1 MLYMGEML
9 VPSHRLGTV
18 SYCSWYKYFTG
29 SNRTPGI
36 PAPPSKPGSRNE
48 KHLSLTGCRTGQAR
62 YGGTDRGCA
71 RSRLSHVF
79 GRECPV
85 PFISTDRRPPV
96 YRLTLADPAGNSGC
110 NHPTGP
116 YDPPLPRKEGF
127 EAERGRTR
135 APRLPGARNRLS
147 GWIQNGIRPLLHHI
161 ISGGNSHHLPGDL
174 SII

>member
-9 VPSHRLGTV
+9 VPSHRPGTV

-36 PAPPSKPGSRNE
+36 HAPPSKPGSRNE

-62 YGGTDRGCA
+62 YGGTDRGCGH
-71 RSRLSHVF
+71 SRFSHVF

-116 YDPPLPRKEGF
+116 YDPPLPRKGGIRGGEG
-127 EAERGRTR
+127 
-135 APRLPGARNRLS
+135 PDPGAAPSRCEKPALRMDTERHQTPAS
-147 GWIQNGIRPLLHHI
+147 
-161 ISGGNSHHLPGDL
+161 SHHQWG
-174 SII
+174 